1 MQIQDHDDFP
11 KLDHRPVPS
20 RRKGQHRR
28 SARRPTSRGSPREVD
43 PHREPGDNSNGTS
56 GEDHSGSNT
65 IKRTFVRHA
74 EDCDLPGFTPGTIRH
89 FMATMVRREKP
100 LVPKEQRD
108 VWLGHNEKRTANAYE
123 AFDPEYL
130 RDRMQAT
137 ESVIEKLQEHTT
149 RPLFACKLRAKP
161 ELKVVAGGRR

>member
-1 MQIQDHDDFP
+1 MMWD
-11 KLDHRPVPS
+11 
-20 RRKGQHRR
+20 G
-28 SARRPTSRGSPREVD
+28 
-43 PHREPGDNSNGTS
+43 EPITA
-56 GEDHSGSNT
+56 

-74 EDCDLPGFTPGTIRH
+74 VDCDLPGFTRGTIRH

-100 LVPKEQRD
+100 PVPKEQRD
-108 VWLGHNEKRTANAYE
+108 VWLGHDEKRTANAYE

-130 RDRMQAT
+130 RDCMQAT

-161 ELKVVAGGRR
+161 ELKVVAGGRG